1 MQSSVEITSTLG
13 RRLTVV
19 VPAKEVEQEI
29 LKQEKKLA
37 QSVRLPGFREGKAPQ
52 KLIKQ
57 QVGAQ
62 AHQNALSS
70 VVEKTLLKAIEA
82 EEKLEPATQP
92 EIVNIK
98 AEPGKDL
105 SYEATFDVFPEVNLP
120 DFSTLEVEKHKASI
134 TEQDIENAL
143 GKIRKQL
150 ATSEDALPELD
161 QKFAEQLGAESADK
175 EAIDKKVR
183 ELLENSVNYAID
195 NRLREAVIELLIKSI
210 PLELPKAL
218 LEAEVHNLH
227 QQHHHQEG
235 GQVDGQCHHEGLE
248 EEAHKRVALGLI
260 LKQVIA
266 REKIN
271 LDQQRFQ
278 AKITDL
284 LKYYPVEHLRGIVRE
299 LQNVVLADQAI
310 DFVLNQVKINEKTG
324 TVDSLLN

>member
-19 VPAKEVEQEI
+19 VPAKDVEQKI
-29 LKQEKKLA
+29 LKEEKKLA
-37 QSVRLPGFREGKAPQ
+37 QSLRLPGFREGKAPQ

-70 VVEKTLLKAIEA
+70 VVEQSLSEAFKANKE
-82 EEKLEPATQP
+82 LEPATQP
-92 EIVNIK
+92 EIVNLK

-105 SYEATFDVFPEVNLP
+105 SYEAIFDVYPEVKLP
-120 DFSTLEVEKHKASI
+120 DFKTLEVEKYKATI
-134 TEQDIENAL
+134 TEQDLENAL
-143 GKIRKQL
+143 EKIRKQL
-150 ATSEDALPELD
+150 AKSEDTLAEVD
-161 QKFAEQLGAESADK
+161 QAFAKQIGAESADK
-175 EAIDKKVR
+175 QAIDKKIR
-183 ELLENSVNYAID
+183 ELVENSLNNAID
-195 NRLREAVIELLIKSI
+195 NRLREEVISVLVKAI

-218 LEAEVHNLH
+218 LENEVHNLH

-235 GQVDGQCHHEGLE
+235 AEPEGQCHHEGLE
-248 EEAHKRVALGLI
+248 EEAQKRVALGLI

-266 REKIN
+266 QEKIN

-284 LKYYPVEHLRGIVRE
+284 LKFYPVEHLRGIVRE

-310 DFVLNQVKINEKTG
+310 DFVLSQVKVGEKSG
-324 TVDSLLN
+324 TVDLLLN

>member
-19 VPAKEVEQEI
+19 VPAKEIEQEI

-37 QSVRLPGFREGKAPQ
+37 HSVRLPGFREGKAPQ

-105 SYEATFDVFPEVNLP
+105 SYEATFEVFPEVKLP
-120 DFSTLEVEKHKASI
+120 DFSSLTVEKSKAEI
-134 TEQDIENAL
+134 KDQDVENAL
-143 GKIRKQL
+143 EKIRKQL
-150 ATSEDALPELD
+150 ATSEGVLPELD
-161 QKFAEQLGAESADK
+161 QKFAEQIGAESADK
-175 EAIDKKVR
+175 EAIDKKIH
-183 ELLENSVNYAID
+183 ELVENSVNYAID
-195 NRLREAVIELLIKSI
+195 NRLREAVIDLLIKAI

-218 LEAEVHNLH
+218 LETEVHNLH

-235 GQVDGQCHHEGLE
+235 DEAKGECHHEGLE
-248 EEAHKRVALGLI
+248 EEAQKRVALGLI

-266 REKIN
+266 QEKIN

-278 AKITDL
+278 TKITDL

-310 DFVLNQVKINEKTG
+310 DFVLSQVKVNEKLD